1 MRGYHE
7 SCGKHLFHFGLHVS
21 VLPEGHLDKKI
32 MKIIMMMVMRMR
44 RMVITVMVIL
54 TMIIMEMKLMLM
66 MMALWLG
73 AICTG
78 GLGLHSSRAYLKD
91 FHQKIFT

>member
-1 MRGYHE
+1 MRYE
-7 SCGKHLFHFGLHVS
+7 ISDIMKEQLSYEHLFHFGLQVS
-21 VLPEGHLDKKI
+21 VLPEGHLKRNI
-32 MKIIMMMVMRMR
+32 MKILMMMMIMIMMM
-44 RMVITVMVIL
+44 
-54 TMIIMEMKLMLM
+54 TMMMMLILM
-66 MMALWLG
+66 MMILMMKALGLG